1 MTGKPTINDLRQA
14 KQSGRKIKML
24 TAYDFP
30 LAQLIDRA
38 DVDIILV
45 GDSLANV
52 MLGLDSTKSIGM
64 EEMLYHSKAVC
75 RGVQRTLVVGDMPSG
90 SYGDAA
96 KALANARRFM
106 DEAGCDAVKLEWFE
120 GCQSV
125 VRELTEAGINVMGHV
140 GLTPQTAENFVVQ
153 GKDAHSARAILDQ
166 TRQLETW
173 GCFAVVLEC
182 IPKELAK
189 IITNK
194 VSIPTI
200 GIGAGVNCD
209 GQVLVTHDLLGL
221 YDRFRPKFA
230 KRYLEAG
237 NLFIEALNTYA
248 RDVDG
253 GSFPSDEHSFTIDKT
268 QLDQLQD

>member
-1 MTGKPTINDLRQA
+1 MTGKPTIDNLRQA

-24 TAYDFP
+24 TAYDFT
-30 LAQLIDRA
+30 LAQLIDRSQ
-38 DVDIILV
+38 VDIILV

-75 RGVQRTLVVGDMPSG
+75 RGVQRTLVVGDLPSG
-90 SYGDAA
+90 SYDTAV
-96 KALANARRFM
+96 KALANARRFIE
-106 DEAGCDAVKLEWFE
+106 EAGCDAVKLEWFE

-125 VRELTEAGINVMGHV
+125 VRELAGAGINVMGHV

-166 TRQLETW
+166 TCQLEAC

-189 IITNK
+189 IISGK

-221 YDRFRPKFA
+221 YDRFRPKFV

-237 NLFIEALNTYA
+237 SLFVEALNTYA
-248 RDVDG
+248 REVDNG
-253 GSFPSDEHSFTIDKT
+253 TFPSDEHSFTIDKT
-268 QLDQLQD
+268 QLDQIRN